1 VDPVSLYS
9 QVFSRGVGTRTAALY
24 VAWAQHFEQRG
35 LHEQADAVYQK
46 ALENQAHPAS
56 TVLHEY
62 NCCVSLVDVVT
73 ALSVPLS
80 VAGSHS

>member
-1 VDPVSLYS
+1 VDPVSLYC

-62 NCCVSLVDVVT
+62 NLISVKVQSLLTSPADGLIT
-73 ALSVPLS
+73 
-80 VAGSHS
+80 